1 MKRELKGRETHS
13 VSAIGLKNGDML
25 HVGNQTVE
33 LTSVTEAKVKAA
45 AKAAEE
51 KKDEAMT
58 DANAEEEKKEQPPEE
73 QYKPKCTH
81 PPGRKCLNCLGV
93 DKENFDD
100 VTYGQCNHA
109 PGVKCPNCLEKTAG

>member
-1 MKRELKGRETHS
+1 
-13 VSAIGLKNGDML
+13 ML

-81 PPGRKCLNCLGV
+81 APGRKCLNCLGV